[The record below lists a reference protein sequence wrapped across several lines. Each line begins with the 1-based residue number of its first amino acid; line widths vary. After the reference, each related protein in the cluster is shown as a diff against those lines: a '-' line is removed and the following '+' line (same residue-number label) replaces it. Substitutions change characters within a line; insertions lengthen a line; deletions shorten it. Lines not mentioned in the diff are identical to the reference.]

1 MNSSQ
6 AQPQEA
12 APSKASIVAHPWFPK
27 MIGLWFAALFGLCSL
42 ALAPE
47 MLERIVTT
55 LGLDRIVP
63 AAAPPL
69 GQTARLLLAMGMA
82 GVGEIAGLLIGARL
96 AAPKRSEPVRRRG
109 LKSAAADADANEDAP
124 QLRDRDRHPDAPARK
139 PLSAVSDL
147 RENLGENLGGIDTA
161 LRRRALASEAEHAP
175 RPFIEVAPLPGGDWL
190 PVEAGEAE
198 VQALIETQDIPAVA
212 REVAFSAEQGEPV
225 EAFDLAQ
232 FDAPSPDVSRAQP
245 APFAAPPVLSA
256 TFAPA
261 FMAPE
266 PTLAPASPAPAEI
279 ATASLEHLGVVQLSE
294 RLALALQARRERR
307 SQAAVP
313 ILPVVPLAVAPAV
326 AQVEE
331 PELVE
336 PVAIAPVEEPLLP
349 EPPVPET
356 AEPEPFVAEE
366 PVFAPAAPT
375 PAFAPAPFAA
385 RPLFAP
391 LDADDADE
399 DHEIPALARSLALPR
414 LGRSGLAGPGSV
426 SPQIS
431 AEEPT
436 SPDLARGLEILA
448 RRAPRP
454 VIEQDTPLDD
464 GENSDKMVEPEVVT
478 APDDSAD
485 ADELSDE
492 VLQGGYSSLLAMGLG
507 FQRPEAVRIEEP
519 QSDEIEPVVIFPGQG
534 ARFASDSSRAQPDAS
549 ANAPFARP
557 GTAMPAVDTSVPG
570 EAAIQAD
577 PDETDR
583 ALRAALASLQRI
595 SGAR

>member
-1 MNSSQ
+1 M
-6 AQPQEA
+6 
-12 APSKASIVAHPWFPK
+12 
-27 MIGLWFAALFGLCSL
+27 
-42 ALAPE
+42 
-47 MLERIVTT
+47 
-55 LGLDRIVP
+55 
-63 AAAPPL
+63 
-69 GQTARLLLAMGMA
+69 
-82 GVGEIAGLLIGARL
+82 
-96 AAPKRSEPVRRRG
+96 
-109 LKSAAADADANEDAP
+109 
-124 QLRDRDRHPDAPARK
+124 
-139 PLSAVSDL
+139 
-147 RENLGENLGGIDTA
+147 
-161 LRRRALASEAEHAP
+161 
-175 RPFIEVAPLPGGDWL
+175 
-190 PVEAGEAE
+190 
-198 VQALIETQDIPAVA
+198 
-212 REVAFSAEQGEPV
+212 
-225 EAFDLAQ
+225 
-232 FDAPSPDVSRAQP
+232 
-245 APFAAPPVLSA
+245 LSA

-261 FMAPE
+261 FMAPQ

-336 PVAIAPVEEPLLP
+336 PVAIAPVEEPLL
-349 EPPVPET
+349 
-356 AEPEPFVAEE
+356 PEPFVAEE

-454 VIEQDTPLDD
+454 ILEQDTPLDD

-492 VLQGGYSSLLAMGLG
+492 VLEGGYSSLLAMGLG

-534 ARFASDSSRAQPDAS
+534 ARFASESSRAQPDAS

-557 GTAMPAVDTSVPG
+557 GTAMPAVDTSVSG

>member
-42 ALAPE
+42 ALAPQ

-96 AAPKRSEPVRRRG
+96 AAPKRSEPVRRRS
-109 LKSAAADADANEDAP
+109 LKSAAADADASEDAP
-124 QLRDRDRHPDAPARK
+124 QLRGRDRHPDAPARK

-198 VQALIETQDIPAVA
+198 VQALIETQDTPAVA
-212 REVAFSAEQGEPV
+212 REVAPEVAFFAEQGEPV

-261 FMAPE
+261 FMAPQ
-266 PTLAPASPAPAEI
+266 PTLAPAGPAPAEI

-313 ILPVVPLAVAPAV
+313 VMAVAPLAVAPM
-326 AQVEE
+326 EE
-331 PELVE
+331 PDFVE
-336 PVAIAPVEEPLLP
+336 PVAIVRFSEPLL
-349 EPPVPET
+349 
-356 AEPEPFVAEE
+356 PEPFVAEE

-375 PAFAPAPFAA
+375 PESARAPFAA

-454 VIEQDTPLDD
+454 ILEQVTPLED
-464 GENSDKMVEPEVVT
+464 GENSDKMVEPEAVT

-492 VLQGGYSSLLAMGLG
+492 VLEGGYSSLRAMGLG

-534 ARFASDSSRAQPDAS
+534 ARFASESSRAQPDAS